1 MQIKI
6 LAFGVAKDILGGR
19 EMEFSIP
26 EGATVERLKQ
36 SLHIQFP
43 ELKKLA
49 SMAIAVNGGY
59 ADDGEMIQSG
69 DEVVLIPPVSGG

>member
-6 LAFGVAKDILGGR
+6 LAFGVAKDIIGGR
-19 EMEFSIP
+19 ELTFSFP
-26 EGATVERLKQ
+26 EGATVEGLKKT
-36 SLHIQFP
+36 LNEQFP
-43 ELKKLA
+43 ELEKLA

-59 ADDGEMIQSG
+59 AEDGETIQAG